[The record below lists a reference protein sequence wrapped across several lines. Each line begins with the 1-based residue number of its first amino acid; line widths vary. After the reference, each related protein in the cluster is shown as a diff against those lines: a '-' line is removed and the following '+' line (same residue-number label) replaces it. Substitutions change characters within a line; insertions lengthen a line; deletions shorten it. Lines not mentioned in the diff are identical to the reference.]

1 MRCELCDELGGELLW
16 QDSVCRVVLVNDPDY
31 PGFCRVIWQAHI
43 KEMTDLTTSQRG
55 RLMEV
60 VFALEQV
67 LRQTLSPEKINLASL
82 GNVTPHL
89 HWHVIP
95 RFRSDPHFPN
105 PIWAIASRIAP
116 KNARTIDKN
125 QIKLLLSQQL
135 FQQPS

>member
-116 KNARTIDKN
+116 KNARAIDKN

>member
-43 KEMTDLTTSQRG
+43 KEMTDLTASQRG

>member
-43 KEMTDLTTSQRG
+43 KEMTDLTASQRG

-116 KNARTIDKN
+116 KNARAIDKN